1 MALAAV
7 LLTGCF
13 GRGSARSTP
22 GAALAAFVAAW
33 NQQAWSS
40 MATQVTEA
48 PADFVAVNAAV
59 VIGMDAT
66 GVAVTAGPVSVPT
79 PGHAT
84 APITSR
90 YAVPG
95 LGTAIIDSR
104 VALLKIGP
112 LWKVQWTP
120 ATIDPVLGSGDRFVR
135 VATPAT
141 RAAITGAGGAAL
153 VSAGRQVEVG
163 IEGSRVRNRA
173 AVSKLLVK
181 GGATAAEVAAALTTA
196 TAHPAWFVPVYTIT
210 QADFED
216 HVRGSALYNVRG
228 TEFES
233 DPNPTAVT
241 PGLTAYVVGSVGP
254 ITAQQLQELGPPY
267 VATDTVGQNGLEA
280 QYEKRL
286 AGRAGLDIAIVDA
299 HGHRLTTV
307 ATAPPTPGDP
317 VVTTISVPVQKAAE
331 AAIAG
336 TATPAALVAVQASTG
351 AVLAVANNDPTDSG
365 IDYALD
371 SLEAPGST
379 FKTVTSTALI
389 ADRGLTP
396 ASPATCPATRTV
408 DGEIFHNDEGEAS
421 GAIDLLTAFAQSCNT
436 AFIGLATTDLTS
448 AQLVAAATSYNIGT
462 TPQMGFPAYGGSV
475 PVPPDLAGLASAAIG
490 QGATTVSPLVMAM
503 VAAAIDSGTVRLPRL
518 VVGAADDRAPT
529 HPLDPTVR
537 TDLRTMMAAVVAS
550 GTAAGAGLPA
560 GTFAKTGTAEF
571 GSAVPPQT
579 HAWLIG
585 FDQDVAFA
593 VFVDIGVSGGKVA
606 APLAA
611 RFLKALTR
619 AALAFPAPA
628 SSSAP
633 SASVPSRPTS
643 PTSSSPST
651 T

>member
-1 MALAAV
+1 MNGRIRPLVAIGTALALTTV
-7 LLTGCF
+7 LLTGCL
-13 GRGSARSTP
+13 GRSSARSTP
-22 GAALAAFVAAW
+22 GAALSAFVAAW

-40 MATQVTEA
+40 MAAQVA
-48 PADFVAVNAAV
+48 APPADFVAVNAAV
-59 VIGMDAT
+59 VIGMDASAVT
-66 GVAVTAGPVSVPT
+66 VTAGPVSVPA
-79 PGHAT
+79 PDRAT
-84 APITSR
+84 APITER
-90 YAVPG
+90 YTVPG
-95 LGTAIIDSR
+95 LGTATIRSR
-104 VALLKIGP
+104 VALQKIGP
-112 LWKVQWTP
+112 VWRVQWTT
-120 ATIDPVLGSGDRFVR
+120 ATIDPVLTSGDRFVR
-135 VATPAT
+135 VATPSR
-141 RAAITGAGGAAL
+141 RAGITGAGGAAL
-153 VSAGRQVEVG
+153 ISTGRQVEVG
-163 IEGSRVRNRA
+163 IEGSRVRNRPG
-173 AVSKLLVK
+173 VSKLLLR
-181 GGATAAEVAAALTTA
+181 GGATAAEVAAAFTTA

-210 QADFED
+210 QADFQN
-216 HVRGSALYNVRG
+216 HVRGSALYAIRG

-233 DPNPTAVT
+233 DPNPGAVT
-241 PGLTAYVVGSVGP
+241 PGLGAYLVGSVGP

-286 AGRAGLDIAIVDA
+286 AGRAGLDIDLEDA
-299 HGHRLTTV
+299 HGHRLATV
-307 ATAPPTPGDP
+307 ASAPPTPGDP

-331 AAIAG
+331 AAIA
-336 TATPAALVAVQASTG
+336 ATTSPAALVAIQASTG
-351 AVLAVANNDPTDSG
+351 AVLAVANHDPTDSG

-436 AFIGLATTDLTS
+436 AFIGLATTDLTP

-462 TPQMGFPAYGGSV
+462 TPQMGVPAYGGSV
-475 PVPPDLAGLASAAIG
+475 PVPTDLAGLASASIG
-490 QGATTVSPLVMAM
+490 QGTTTVSPLVMAL

-518 VVGAADDRAPT
+518 VVGAADDRAPV
-529 HPLDPTVR
+529 HALGPTVR

-550 GTAAGAGLPA
+550 GTAAGEGLPA

-585 FDQDVAFA
+585 FDRDVAFA
-593 VFVDIGVSGGKVA
+593 VFVDVGASGGKVA

-611 RFLKALTR
+611 KFLTAL
-619 AALAFPAPA
+619 APDALAFPA
-628 SSSAP
+628 
-633 SASVPSRPTS
+633 TK
-643 PTSSSPST
+643 
-651 T
+651 